1 MQRLCRLILIMF
13 IAFLPT
19 CPAVAGG
26 LSSPISARF
35 ENFYLD
41 DAIVLLTETT
51 DVSRLT
57 CGPISGVVTMNFDNM
72 ALSQVL
78 DQLAKAK
85 QLIVTQKT
93 DVIIVRSAAKF
104 PPNAYASCNLTKL
117 PVTDALKAVAEAYGL
132 QLAVRGQLK
141 GEVTDELNGTMK
153 EILDTLAAKYGFKWS
168 VSRNTVRVSAVQT
181 K

>member
-1 MQRLCRLILIMF
+1 MERLCRLILIIF

-19 CPAVAGG
+19 CTVVASG
-26 LSSPISARF
+26 LGSPVSVRF

-41 DAIVLLTETT
+41 DAIVMLTETT
-51 DVSRLT
+51 DVSRVM
-57 CGPISGVVTMNFDNM
+57 CGPISGVVTMSFDNM

-85 QLIVTQKT
+85 QLIVTQKP
-93 DVIIVRSAAKF
+93 DVIIVRTAAKS
-104 PPNAYASCNLTKL
+104 PPNAYAFCSLTKL
-117 PVTDALKAVAEAYGL
+117 PVNDALKAVAEAYGL

-153 EILDTLAAKYGFKWS
+153 EILDTLAAKYSFKWS
-168 VSRNTVRVSAVQT
+168 VSRNTVRVSAIQT